1 MPALE
6 SRSAVLESCRWDE
19 LEPLGFAPA
28 ESVAAITCVEL
39 RVPCGSPSPIGEGSV
54 GKVDLNRML
63 VKNPLATFLVRCTGT
78 AMTVA
83 VAPDGTVVIRG
94 SLVVV
99 VDAGTIVLL
108 KLLVILLGL
117 QILDGI

>member
-6 SRSAVLESCRWDE
+6 SRSAVLESCRSDE

-78 AMTVA
+78 AMTAAGIEFGDVCI
-83 VAPDGTVVIRG
+83 VDR
-94 SLVVV
+94 SL
-99 VDAGTIVLL
+99 DARSGDIVLAYINARFNL
-108 KLLVILLGL
+108 FPV
-117 QILDGI
+117 DGGR